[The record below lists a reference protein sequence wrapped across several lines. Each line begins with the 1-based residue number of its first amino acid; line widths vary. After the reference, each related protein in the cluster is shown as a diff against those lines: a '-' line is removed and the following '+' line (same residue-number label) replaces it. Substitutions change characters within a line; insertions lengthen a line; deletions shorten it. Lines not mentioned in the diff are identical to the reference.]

1 LEFLNSFVSVKSLY
15 VSEMLGPFVVQ
26 VLQELT
32 GERIME
38 VLPALHDLFLEGL
51 QPSGFVQE
59 ALKPF
64 LAARQGSNHPVVI
77 QRWDRIPEVKTALDR
92 LLSGPC

>member
-1 LEFLNSFVSVKSLY
+1 
-15 VSEMLGPFVVQ
+15 MLGPFVVQ

-32 GERIME
+32 GERIVE
-38 VLPALHDLFLEGL
+38 VLPALNDLFLEGL

-64 LAARQGSNHPVVI
+64 VAARQSSNHPVVI